1 MGKIHAEQYS
11 FFPTRHAAGLT
22 GDLITA
28 VTGKPFYITSSRY
41 RSMVT
46 DYIVPME
53 KTYALLGPPKT
64 SLQQGVAE
72 TVSWLASRRNTVAT
86 HAVVPAVTP

>member
-1 MGKIHAEQYS
+1 
-11 FFPTRHAAGLT
+11 
-22 GDLITA
+22 
-28 VTGKPFYITSSRY
+28 
-41 RSMVT
+41 MVT

-72 TVSWLASRRNTVAT
+72 TVAWLQSPKPTPPQSRQHTAQPKEIFQ
-86 HAVVPAVTP
+86 HS

>member
-1 MGKIHAEQYS
+1 MGKIHAEQYTL
-11 FFPTRHAAGLT
+11 FPTRRAAGLT

-28 VTGKPFYITSSRY
+28 INGNPFYINFSCY

-72 TVSWLASRRNTVAT
+72 TVFWILSREKNM
-86 HAVVPAVTP
+86 P